1 MEEAKRNQRGRLVID
16 KNKTTDALIPV
27 RVLDER
33 FLMQDFTYVVD
44 VNFKSLKGA
53 VTAQEYVLSVLDLIN
68 GNEINQVDINGNA
81 DNTLNLTEIP
91 TVDTFLSDIG
101 NLINNDSDNPVAQR
115 FLINKL
121 EQEVENLKTESLIKN
136 EEIYQQTEELI
147 NKNLLIGEKDSQID
161 ELTNTINSLIDN
173 LANE

>member
-44 VNFKSLKGA
+44 VNFRSLKGA

-68 GNEINQVDINGNA
+68 GGQINEVNIE
-81 DNTLNLTEIP
+81 NTLNLTEIP

-101 NLINNDSDNPVAQR
+101 NLINNDSENPVAQR

-121 EQEVENLKTESLIKN
+121 EQEVENLKTESLLKN
-136 EEIYQQTEELI
+136 EEIYQQTENLI
-147 NKNLLIGEKDSQID
+147 NANLLIGEKDSQIN
-161 ELTNTINSLIDN
+161 ELTTTINSLIDN
-173 LANE
+173 LSNE

>member
-44 VNFKSLKGA
+44 VNFRSLKGA

-68 GNEINQVDINGNA
+68 GGQINEVNVE
-81 DNTLNLTEIP
+81 NTLNLTEIP

-101 NLINNDSDNPVAQR
+101 NLINNDSENPIAQR
-115 FLINKL
+115 FLINRL
-121 EQEVENLKTESLIKN
+121 EQEVENLKTESLLKN
-136 EEIYQQTEELI
+136 EEIYQQTENLI
-147 NKNLLIGEKDSQID
+147 NANLLIGEKDSQID

-173 LANE
+173 LSNE

>member
-44 VNFKSLKGA
+44 INFRSLKGA

-68 GNEINQVDINGNA
+68 GGEINQVNIE
-81 DNTLNLTEIP
+81 NTLNLTEIP

-101 NLINNDSDNPVAQR
+101 NLINNDSENPVAQR

-121 EQEVENLKTESLIKN
+121 EQEVENLKTESLLKN
-136 EEIYQQTEELI
+136 EEIYQQTENLI
-147 NKNLLIGEKDSQID
+147 NANLLIGEKDSQID

-173 LANE
+173 LSNE

>member
-44 VNFKSLKGA
+44 VNFRSLKGA

-68 GNEINQVDINGNA
+68 GGEINEVNIE
-81 DNTLNLTEIP
+81 NTLNLTEIP

-101 NLINNDSDNPVAQR
+101 NLINNDSENPVAQR

-121 EQEVENLKTESLIKN
+121 EQEVENLKTESLLKN
-136 EEIYQQTEELI
+136 EEIYQQTENLI
-147 NKNLLIGEKDSQID
+147 NANLLIGEKDSQIN
-161 ELTNTINSLIDN
+161 ELTTTINSLIDN
-173 LANE
+173 LSNE